1 MRGLG
6 LFCGIELVKD
16 RHTREGMP
24 AWNGKDQALTN
35 KLKKALMDRG
45 VFVFCRY
52 NMLFIAPPL
61 TISEGELMI
70 GVRAVDEVLSIADE
84 AAAAS

>member
-1 MRGLG
+1 
-6 LFCGIELVKD
+6 
-16 RHTREGMP
+16 
-24 AWNGKDQALTN
+24 
-35 KLKKALMDRG
+35 MDRG

-61 TISEGELMI
+61 TISEEEMMI

-84 AAAAS
+84 VAATT

>member
-1 MRGLG
+1 
-6 LFCGIELVKD
+6 
-16 RHTREGMP
+16 MP
-24 AWNGKDQALTN
+24 PWNGKDQTLTN

-61 TISEGELMI
+61 TISEDEMMI

-84 AAAAS
+84 AAAS